1 MSKEVNRVSF
11 GPGSKGWEWMRG
23 VNIPCSQPLSGGY
36 QLDLCQ
42 PLLSRRDALQL
53 HTQSLASA
61 RT

>member
-1 MSKEVNRVSF
+1 MVSL
-11 GPGSKGWEWMRG
+11 GPGSKGWEWMKG

>member
-1 MSKEVNRVSF
+1 M
-11 GPGSKGWEWMRG
+11 G

-42 PLLSRRDALQL
+42 ALLSRRDALHL

-61 RT
+61 RNQEAAEPGCVGIRG